1 MLTTSRYDSI
11 GTTYAATR
19 RTEPRI
25 AARIHAALGE
35 AQRVVNIGAGTGNHE
50 PDDRSVVAFEPSTTM
65 LRQRPAGAAPA
76 VRAVAEALPFP
87 DRAFDAALAVLTV
100 HHWTDIERGLLEM
113 QRVAT
118 RQVILFFEPSWA
130 PEFWLVREYF
140 PEILALGSERA
151 APSALRLA
159 RMLANAHIEPVPVPA
174 DCVDG
179 FGGSFWNRPEAY
191 LEPAAQDG
199 MSSFAQL
206 DPQVRARGTE
216 QLRRDLAS
224 GAWDVRHLGLRERPE
239 IDLGYRLLVA
249 DG

>member
-1 MLTTSRYDSI
+1 VLTTSRYDSI

-25 AARIHAALGE
+25 ATRIFAALGE
-35 AQRVVNIGAGTGNHE
+35 AERVVNIGAGTGSYE
-50 PDDRSVVAFEPSTTM
+50 PDDRWVFAVEPSRTM
-65 LRQRPAGAAPA
+65 LEQRPADAAPV

-113 QRVAT
+113 RRVAT
-118 RQVILFFEPSWA
+118 RQVVLFFEPSWA
-130 PEFWLVREYF
+130 PEFWLVSEYF

-151 APSALRLA
+151 APSAARLA
-159 RMLANAHIEPVPVPA
+159 RTLANARIESVPVPA

-191 LEPAAQDG
+191 LEPAMQDG

-206 DPQVRARGTE
+206 DTQVRARGTE
-216 QLRRDLAS
+216 RLRRDLAS
-224 GAWDVRHLGLRERPE
+224 GAWDARHRGLRERPE
-239 IDLGYRLLVA
+239 MDLGYRLLVA
-249 DG
+249 EC

>member
-1 MLTTSRYDSI
+1 MLTTNRYDSI

-35 AQRVVNIGAGTGNHE
+35 ADRVVNIGAGTGSYE
-50 PDDRSVVAFEPSTTM
+50 PADRSVIAIEPSTTM
-65 LRQRPAGAAPA
+65 LQQRPADAAPV
-76 VRAVAEALPFP
+76 VRAIAEALPFP

-118 RQVILFFEPSWA
+118 RQVVLFFEPSWVA
-130 PEFWLVREYF
+130 EFWLVREYF
-140 PEILALGSERA
+140 LEILALGSERA
-151 APSALRLA
+151 APSAARLS
-159 RMLANAHIEPVPVPA
+159 RTLANAHSEPVPVPA

-179 FGGSFWNRPEAY
+179 FGGSCWNRPEAY
-191 LEPAAQDG
+191 LEPAVQDG

-216 QLRRDLAS
+216 RLRRDLAS
-224 GAWDVRHLGLRERPE
+224 GAWDARHGDLRERSE
-239 IDLGYRLLVA
+239 MDLGYRLLVA
-249 DG
+249 GR